1 MGKDLLTREQKQI
14 LEFISKDDKITR
26 EFYFTGG
33 TALSCFYFKH
43 RFSEDLDF
51 FSEREF
57 NSKVLLSSVSKIGDI
72 VKAVRI
78 EQQSLSGQEI
88 FFFYFSE
95 GKKVKVDFAH
105 FPFTPLGKFIKL
117 NNLKITSVE
126 DVAINKVH
134 AITTRKRG
142 RDYFDLYLCMK
153 KLDWNPS
160 DLRKNYKL
168 KFEINLPVEQLAT
181 SFLNVLDA
189 QDQPIFLG
197 NQNFEKVR
205 EFFLKEADKL
215 KSDILK

>member
-1 MGKDLLTREQKQI
+1 MGKGLLTREQKQI
-14 LEFISKDDKITR
+14 LEFISKDGKIT
-26 EFYFTGG
+26 EDFYFTGG
-33 TALSCFYFKH
+33 TALSYFYFEH

-57 NSKVLLSSVSKIGDI
+57 NSKALLSSISEVGDR
-72 VKAVRI
+72 VKAIKI

-88 FFFYFSE
+88 FFFHFSG

-105 FPFTPLGKFIKL
+105 FPFTPLGKFLKL
-117 NNLKITSVE
+117 NDLKITSVE
-126 DVAINKVH
+126 DVAVNKVH

-153 KLDWNPS
+153 KLEWEPS
-160 DLRKNYKL
+160 DLRKNYRL
-168 KFEINLPVEQLAT
+168 KFEIDLSVEQLAT

-205 EFFLKEADKL
+205 KFFLKEADKL
-215 KSDILK
+215 KGDILK